1 MPATSKKAIMKA
13 KIENAIVEL
22 MVKSSVE
29 NIYLPDGTT
38 TLASKLAD
46 IVSSINTINGEIAE
60 LPTSSDVSTAISNA
74 IDALIDGAP
83 ATYDT
88 LKEIS
93 DYIATHQSEY
103 EAIVAAIAGKVDK
116 VEGKGLST
124 EDYTTAE
131 KTKLAGIA
139 EGANAYTLPTA
150 TASVLGG
157 VKIGANI
164 AVANDGTISGD
175 YSAATTSANGLMSST
190 DKAKLDGIA
199 EGATATTVDSAL
211 SATSENPVQNK
222 VVKSALDSKVD
233 TVSGKG
239 LSTED
244 YTTAEKTKL
253 AGIAEGATATTVDS
267 ALSATSENP
276 VQNKVVKSALDSKVD
291 TVSGK
296 GLSTNDYT
304 DAEKTK
310 LAGIAEGANAYT
322 LPAAT
327 TTTLGGVIVGTN
339 LSVDANG
346 TISGNYSAATTSAN
360 GLMSSTDKA
369 KLDGLNNIV
378 VSETQPSSM
387 NNGDV
392 WLQIIP
398 DTDSN
403 ESSGS

>member
-175 YSAATTSANGLMSST
+175 YSAATTSAAGLMSST

-199 EGATATTVDSAL
+199 EGATAVTVDSAL

-222 VVKSALDSKVD
+222 VVKSALDGKVD

>member
-1 MPATSKKAIMKA
+1 MSATSKKAIMKA
-13 KIENAIVEL
+13 KINNTIVEL
-22 MVKSSVE
+22 LVKSGVE

-38 TLASKLAD
+38 TLASKLSD

-60 LPTSSDVSTAISNA
+60 LPTSSDVSSAISAA
-74 IDALIDGAP
+74 IDDLIDGAP

-88 LKEIS
+88 LKEIA
-93 DYIATHQSEY
+93 DWIATHTSEY
-103 EAIVAAIAGKVDK
+103 EALIAGLATKVDK

-139 EGANAYTLPTA
+139 EGANAYSLPTA
-150 TASVLGG
+150 SASVLGG

-164 AVANDGTISGD
+164 AVSNDGTISGD
-175 YSAATTSANGLMSST
+175 YSAATTSAAGLMSAADKTKLEGIEAGATATTVDSALSST
-190 DKAKLDGIA
+190 SENPVQNKVINTALAGKVDTVSGKGLSSNDYTDAEKTKLAGIA
-199 EGATATTVDSAL
+199 EGATAVTVDSAL

-222 VVKSALDSKVD
+222 VVKSALDGKVD

-253 AGIAEGATATTVDS
+253 AGIET
-267 ALSATSENP
+267 
-276 VQNKVVKSALDSKVD
+276 
-291 TVSGK
+291 
-296 GLSTNDYT
+296 
-304 DAEKTK
+304 
-310 LAGIAEGANAYT
+310 GANAYT

-339 LSVDANG
+339 LAVDANG

-360 GLMSSTDKA
+360 GLMSSTDKT
-369 KLDGLNNIV
+369 KLDGLNNVI
-378 VSETQPSSM
+378 VSETQPSGL

-392 WLQIIP
+392 WLQVLA
-398 DTDSN
+398 DET
-403 ESSGS
+403 